1 MSPKV
6 SIITATYNSEK
17 FIYELIES
25 VFGQSY
31 QNWEWI
37 ITDDC
42 SSDGTFEILKS
53 LQEKDCR
60 IKVFQNTI
68 NSGAAVSRN
77 NSLKHALGDF
87 VAFVDSDDVWM
98 SNKLSMQLD
107 FMLENKVDFSFT
119 AYSII
124 DEDGKD
130 KNIYIDKDN
139 RKKIFNYNDMLNK
152 RATLGCS
159 TVILKNKIIS
169 DFNMPLLRTGQ
180 DYAFWLK
187 VLKSNHKAVLLPI
200 PLTKYRIVS
209 NSISRN
215 KFKKAKRQWEI
226 YRKVERLSL
235 SQSALCFLNYAY
247 RAVFRG

>member
-17 FIYELIES
+17 FISDLIKS
-25 VFGQSY
+25 ILGQTY

-42 SSDGTFEILKS
+42 SSDSTFEILKD
-53 LQEKDCR
+53 LQKKDCR
-60 IKVFQNTI
+60 IKIFKNKI

-87 VAFVDSDDVWM
+87 VAFVDSDDIWM
-98 SNKLSMQLD
+98 SNKLSMQID
-107 FMLENKVDFSFT
+107 FMLKNNVDFSFT
-119 AYSII
+119 AYSVI
-124 DEDGKD
+124 DESGRG

-139 RKKIFNYNDMLNK
+139 KKKSFNYNDMLNK

-169 DFNMPLLRTGQ
+169 DFSMPLLRTGQ

-187 VLKSNHKAVLLPI
+187 VLKNNHTAFLLPV
-200 PLTKYRIVS
+200 PLTKYRIVPS
-209 NSISRN
+209 SISRN

-226 YRKVERLSL
+226 YRKIERLGFF
-235 SQSALCFLNYAY
+235 QSVFCFFNYAY
-247 RAVFRG
+247 KAVFRG